1 MNQIFVGGALMK
13 LSVRFAATI
22 LTLLLITI
30 AHQQATQA
38 TEFDHSKFDQILKAY
53 VDTEGR
59 VDYNGI
65 AADNTFRQYMRSLE
79 NAKADALSRD
89 GQLAFWIN
97 AYNAVTIDKVIK
109 WKPKKSVRET
119 LIPGVWTGTKFF
131 TSRQHTVAG
140 QRLSQDDIE
149 HEILRKRFQD
159 PRIHFAIIC
168 ASSSCP
174 VLPQFAYTAENVQ
187 MKLED
192 ETRKYLNSE
201 RGLRIDY
208 VENTIQLSKLFDWF
222 AGDFESKSGSVIN
235 FIKPFLDE
243 KAVAFLDRKPKM
255 SYIPYDWA
263 LNAKEPLK

>member
-1 MNQIFVGGALMK
+1 MK
-13 LSVRFAATI
+13 LSIQFSVTFLMI
-22 LTLLLITI
+22 LLITI
-30 AHQQATQA
+30 GRPQTAQAA
-38 TEFDHSKFDQILKAY
+38 DFDHAKFDQILKTY

-65 AADNTFRQYMRSLE
+65 AEDAAFREYMVSLE
-79 NAKADALSRD
+79 NAKVDSLSRD
-89 GQLAFWIN
+89 GQLAFWID

-131 TSRQHTVAG
+131 TSRQHVVAG

-168 ASSSCP
+168 ASSGCP
-174 VLPQFAYTAENVQ
+174 LLPQFAYTAENVQ

-243 KAVAFLDRKPKM
+243 KAMAFLDRKPKM
-255 SYIPYDWA
+255 SDIPYDWA
-263 LNAKEPLK
+263 LNAKEPLI

>member
-1 MNQIFVGGALMK
+1 M
-13 LSVRFAATI
+13 I
-22 LTLLLITI
+22 LTLLLITHG
-30 AHQQATQA
+30 HQQTAQA
-38 TEFDHSKFDQILKAY
+38 AGFDHAKFDQILKIY
-53 VDTEGR
+53 VDTDGR
-59 VDYNGI
+59 IDYNGI
-65 AADNTFRQYMRSLE
+65 AADAAFREYMRSLE
-79 NAKADALSRD
+79 NAKAGSLSRD

-119 LIPGVWTGTKFF
+119 LIPEVWTGTKFF
-131 TSRQHTVAG
+131 TSRQHVVAG

-168 ASSSCP
+168 ASSGCP
-174 VLPQFAYTAENVQ
+174 LLPQFAYTAENVQ

-243 KAVAFLDRKPKM
+243 KAMAFLDRKPKM